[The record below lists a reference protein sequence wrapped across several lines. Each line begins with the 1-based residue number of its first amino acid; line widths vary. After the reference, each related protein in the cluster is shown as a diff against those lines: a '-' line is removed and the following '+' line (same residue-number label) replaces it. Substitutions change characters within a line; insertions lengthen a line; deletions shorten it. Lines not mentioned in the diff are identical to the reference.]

1 NYTVDDA
8 DKLTQIKVGATTIKS
23 YTYDTAGRTT
33 AVTTSAGTTNLTY
46 DYESRVTQITY
57 PSTATNTFTYNGLDT
72 RVGKVDSLGTATYK
86 RDGDYVTAPVLDDG
100 AAKFTPGISERRGTT
115 SRFSHSDRMGS
126 VTRQTSASQG
136 SAASR
141 QYDAFGNV
149 AAVSGTWVG
158 PFGFA
163 GNWGYQ
169 EDGDSGLQLLGH
181 RYYDPSTGR
190 FLTRDPI
197 KDGRNWYT
205 YCENNPL
212 TEVDPDGLQV
222 IAPPPPPVGLG
233 AGLPGAVGGGGAAG
247 GAIGGGLAGPVLAGV
262 VVFGLGWWAGR
273 KIDEASGISTGLG
286 NWLGGNKDYL
296 PADRIIPRPTNGK
309 GFHKGRG
316 DDPFYSLTKEQLLEM
331 LRTKKWPDGTPLTQE
346 ELDRLKRIAKERGW
360 RGKGKT

>member
-1 NYTVDDA
+1 MKPRLRSRFERDSTGDA
-8 DKLTQIKVGATTIKS
+8 DKL
-23 YTYDTAGRTT
+23 
-33 AVTTSAGTTNLTY
+33 
-46 DYESRVTQITY
+46 TQITY

-72 RVGKVDSLGTATYK
+72 RVGKVDSAGTATYK

-115 SRFSHSDRMGS
+115 SRFSHPDRMGS

-149 AAVSGTWVG
+149 AAVSGTWTG

-212 TEVDPDGLQV
+212 TGVDPTGLFLPAIAIAVIIVLVIIV
-222 IAPPPPPVGLG
+222 IAVAIHHFMNQPKDEQNVTASAIEGFGPIMTQAPTGASEAVGGADALMRGGKLMIQHRMRTDAHTDAIDDPNGSAGAAADGYERGTPVKIDDENW
-233 AGLPGAVGGGGAAG
+233 GLPGY
-247 GAIGGGLAGPVLAGV
+247 
-262 VVFGLGWWAGR
+262 R
-273 KIDEASGISTGLG
+273 K
-286 NWLGGNKDYL
+286 
-296 PADRIIPRPTNGK
+296 
-309 GFHKGRG
+309 
-316 DDPFYSLTKEQLLEM
+316 
-331 LRTKKWPDGTPLTQE
+331 
-346 ELDRLKRIAKERGW
+346 
-360 RGKGKT
+360 